1 MTGAIAGLLPL
12 NFFRVLVLTL
22 ELEVFHHFSVNVA
35 LSADVS
41 LPISKGDRDREA
53 PLHKLLRRPRQLLN
67 G

>member
-12 NFFRVLVLTL
+12 KFFRVLVLTL

-41 LPISKGDRDREA
+41 LPISKGDREA
-53 PLHKLLRRPRQLLN
+53 PLHQLLRRPRQLLN